1 MAALGVF
8 NFGLGG
14 LFAEVSGESGQDS
27 LLEETLNEEKEADE
41 KLSQI
46 SEKVNPAA
54 AEGEAEQETRMEM
67 AGQGQRKTKSRRAA

>member
-1 MAALGVF
+1 ML
-8 NFGLGG
+8 
-14 LFAEVSGESGQDS
+14 GESAQAS
-27 LLEETLNEEKEADE
+27 LLEESLNEEKEADE

-67 AGQGQRKTKSRRAA
+67 AGQGQRKGKSSRAA